1 MMELFFV
8 LRRPDS
14 WERDGSFPGARVSVN
29 LKQLEEE
36 TELGDNESFNDLY
49 KKNHEIRS
57 V

>member
-1 MMELFFV
+1 MAHSLV
-8 LRRPDS
+8 LAS
-14 WERDGSFPGARVSVN
+14 ARVSSRQLAPARVN